1 MTIIFQA
8 LATGI
13 VSYLCLTMGIMYTW
27 PSSTLVLFSSANTTL
42 DRPMTETEVALLG
55 SLSSISALMS
65 TPFSGYILDKVGRRY
80 SCMLFSLVQVLA
92 WAIVILCY
100 RVEAIL
106 TSVFLSG
113 LSGCMFLVVPIYVG
127 ELCQESI
134 RGMMT
139 SGAMIFYGIGMLLSY
154 LMGGLLAYET
164 MNYACLTMAVLGM
177 VFLMLIKESPIHL
190 MRKGLEKDAARVI
203 AYYRGAKVNSKVVKE
218 EMQMI
223 RRALNPEL
231 DESTSEVENLQPKMN
246 EKLEISVWKF
256 FRKSRSSRRALLVS
270 IVLYTA
276 AIFQGLMVVQVY
288 AEPLFAEAV
297 PTISPTVCSVVSAI
311 ATVVSGFI
319 AAYLIEWAGRRP
331 LMIYASIASG
341 VCCVILGTQIH
352 VHWGPHWI
360 TALFMLLYVVAYTC
374 GAGTVPFV
382 LAAEI
387 FLPEIKSIAS
397 MIAVEWCF
405 ICSFV
410 VLFIFNPLVT
420 AIGLG
425 PVFYFFATACFLS
438 AVFSI
443 FFVPETKGLTVDVI
457 QNLFAAKR
465 IEKV

>member
-231 DESTSEVENLQPKMN
+231 DG
-246 EKLEISVWKF
+246 
-256 FRKSRSSRRALLVS
+256 KSRSSRRALLVS